1 MQQFQPVVGAGGWP
15 AQSAVQPQARP
26 IPVQFTGSTGEY
38 FKIWI
43 INTLLTIVTLGIYSA
58 WAKVRTKQY
67 FYRNT
72 LIEGTSFEYL
82 ANPIQVLKG
91 RLIAAAAL
99 GALFGSQYYSPIL
112 YGVIL
117 VMLLLAS
124 PWVLVKA
131 FAFNARNSAFRNIRF
146 AFTGRVGEAA
156 GLYLLMMLFNLF
168 TCFLAYPYTQW
179 RFTEFVVTRHLYG
192 DQRFAWVSKPGA
204 YYIVYLIMMAMII
217 PSYIVLAVVMFAAI
231 RTGDPESIRSS
242 TSLIYGLTA
251 FLYAY
256 LLIPGAYLQSQLAN
270 LLYGGTRIGP
280 HELSCNQR
288 TLPLLGIY
296 VVNVL
301 GIVVSLGLLI
311 PWAKIRLARYRASC
325 LTLLATGPLS
335 AEKLLDEQATAIG
348 EGLSDL
354 GDFDI
359 GIGV

>member
-1 MQQFQPVVGAGGWP
+1 MAEPGGWP
-15 AQSAVQPQARP
+15 AHSSVQPQVRQ
-26 IPVQFTGSTGEY
+26 IPVQFTGSASEY
-38 FKIWI
+38 FRIWI

-99 GALFGSQYYSPIL
+99 GALFGSQHYSPIL

-117 VMLLLAS
+117 LLLVLAS

-131 FAFNARNSAFRNIRF
+131 LAFNARNSAFRNIRF

-156 GLYLLMMLFNLF
+156 GLYLLMMLFNVV
-168 TCFLAYPYTQW
+168 TCGLAYPYAQW

-192 DQRFAWVSKPGA
+192 DQRFAWGSKPSA
-204 YYIVYLIMMAMII
+204 YFVVYLITLAMII
-217 PSYIVLAVVMFAAI
+217 PAYIVLGVVMFALI
-231 RTGDPESIRSS
+231 RGGNPQDLQSS
-242 TSLIYGLTA
+242 TSLVYGLMVV
-251 FLYAY
+251 LYAY
-256 LLIPGAYLQSQLAN
+256 LLVPGAYVQSKLAN
-270 LLYGGTRIGP
+270 LLYGGTQIGP
-280 HELSCNQR
+280 HQLSCNQR
-288 TLPLLGIY
+288 TLDLLGIY
-296 VVNVL
+296 VVNLL

-325 LTLLATGPLS
+325 LTLLATGPLA
-335 AEKLLDEQATAIG
+335 AEKLLDEQATAVG